1 MTTISDTPAVLTLDE
16 VAAYLRLPPDLI
28 LRQARQGVLPG
39 RQIEDTWRFLKAA
52 IDEWLRSHDSRTVL
66 IQQAGALADD
76 STLDALRDT
85 IYAARG
91 RPEVAP
97 DVPR

>member
-1 MTTISDTPAVLTLDE
+1 MTTIADPPAVLTLDE

-28 LRQARQGVLPG
+28 LRQARQGALPG

-52 IDEWLRSHDSRTVL
+52 IDEWLRSYESRTL
-66 IQQAGALADD
+66 LRQQAGALADD
-76 STLDALRDT
+76 PTLDALRDA

-91 RPEVAP
+91 RPEVVA
-97 DVPR
+97 DVMR